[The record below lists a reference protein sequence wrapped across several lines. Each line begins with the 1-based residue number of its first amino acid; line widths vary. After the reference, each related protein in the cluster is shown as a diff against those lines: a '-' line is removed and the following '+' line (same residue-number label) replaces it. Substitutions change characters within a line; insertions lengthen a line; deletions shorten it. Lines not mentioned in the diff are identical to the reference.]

1 MKKPAII
8 SGIASCMIFTL
19 LVFNACQPPAQ
30 EEAEQAREAQ
40 GGIALG
46 GNLQVNESQKP
57 ASLYPASI
65 NDRHSS
71 HLATQIY
78 DGLLKYNA
86 ENLEL
91 APNLAA
97 NWTVDETETVY
108 TFELKKGVMF
118 HTDECFGKEGKE
130 LTASDVQYSFELLC
144 KAGDDNK
151 NFEGTFK
158 GKVKGAE
165 EYNAGSA
172 SGISGIKV
180 VDDYTVEISLVKAD
194 KSFLYNLAH
203 PATAILA
210 KEAIDKYGKDAKIG
224 TGPFAYG
231 EEGGKVV
238 LSRNTKYHRND
249 AYGNQ
254 LPYLDKV
261 TVSFEPNK
269 DAELEAFFNGSQDIV
284 TGLNLDPVKTIME
297 ERINDFEGNNA
308 KYVLVNAS
316 EIAGYDSYTL
326 YRKSV
331 KGFSD
336 NFMNY
341 HDYSVVQK
349 AE

>member
-19 LVFNACQPPAQ
+19 LVFNACQPSAQ
-30 EEAEQAREAQ
+30 DESEQAREAQ
-40 GGIALG
+40 GGVALG
-46 GNLQVNESQKP
+46 GVLHVNEPQKP

-71 HLATQIY
+71 HIATQIY
-78 DGLLKYNA
+78 DGLLKYNT

-97 NWTVDETETVY
+97 NWVVDETETVY

-118 HTDECFGKEGKE
+118 HADECFGKGGKE
-130 LTASDVQYSFELLC
+130 LTANDVKYSFELLC
-144 KAGDDNK
+144 KTGDDNK

-172 SGISGIKV
+172 SEISGIKV
-180 VDDYTVEISLVKAD
+180 VDDHTIEISLVKAD
-194 KSFLYNLAH
+194 RSFLYNLAH
-203 PATAILA
+203 PATAIVA
-210 KEAIDKYGKDAKIG
+210 KEAIDKYGKDAKLG
-224 TGPFAYG
+224 TGPFIYS
-231 EEGGKVV
+231 EEGDKVS
-238 LSRNTKYHRND
+238 LKRNTKYHRSD

-254 LPYLDKV
+254 LPYLDGV
-261 TVSFEPNK
+261 TVSFMPNK
-269 DAELEAFFNGSQDIV
+269 DSELEAFFNGSLDIV
-284 TGLNLDPVKTIME
+284 TGLNLDPVKSIME
-297 ERINDFEGNNA
+297 EHINDFEGENA

-316 EIAGYDSYTL
+316 EVAGYDSYSL